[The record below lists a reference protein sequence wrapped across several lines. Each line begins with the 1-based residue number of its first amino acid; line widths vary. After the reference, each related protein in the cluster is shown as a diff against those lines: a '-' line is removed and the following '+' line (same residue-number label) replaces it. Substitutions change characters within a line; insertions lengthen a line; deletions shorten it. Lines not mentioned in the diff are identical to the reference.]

1 MRVRTSTFIES
12 TREQLW
18 PLLTS
23 SQMTASGYFCLGV
36 PRPLYCEL
44 PNQSGGVGAERR
56 CVSDRGTVIQEIT
69 GWDPPERLRFRMV
82 STDHD
87 WARWI
92 ASIDEEFVL
101 DSEGSGVR
109 LTRTTRCTTKGLAAA
124 LKERVVW
131 FGLKRVHLYVFANW
145 KRELE
150 RNEASAPAP
159 G

>member
-1 MRVRTSTFIES
+1 MRVQTSRYFEAEC
-12 TREQLW
+12 EQLW

-44 PNQSGGVGAERR
+44 PGQQGGVGAERR

-87 WARWI
+87 WGRWI

-101 DSEGSGVR
+101 QPSGQGTQ
-109 LTRTTRCTTKGLAAA
+109 LTRTTRCTARGPGST
-124 LKERVVW
+124 LKERMLW

-145 KRELE
+145 QRE
-150 RNEASAPAP
+150 RQ
-159 G
+159 